1 MKNSLDSKFHETVTT
16 FQQVE
21 ALNNAIGI
29 LEQWRD
35 LSPLAEPLK
44 DKRGELLAHTP
55 QRTAETH

>member
-1 MKNSLDSKFHETVTT
+1 MNNSLDSKFHETVTT

-21 ALNNAIGI
+21 ALNNTIGI

-35 LSPLAEPLK
+35 LAELALPLK
-44 DKRGELLAHTP
+44 DKQGELLAHMP

>member
-1 MKNSLDSKFHETVTT
+1 MKNSLDSKFHETATT

-35 LSPLAEPLK
+35 LSQLAEPLK
-44 DKRGELLAHTP
+44 DKQG
-55 QRTAETH
+55 